1 MLFSVA
7 KEGFECVLSPSKE
20 GFTDSVTTAKYVAIF
35 LALLLWLAVLLVV
48 AQYLWNEV
56 LCKLTTIV
64 KPVSSVFQILGL
76 VILLEIIHPN

>member
-20 GFTDSVTTAKYVAIF
+20 GFTDSNTTAKYVAIF
-35 LALLLWLAVLLVV
+35 LALLLWLAILLVV

-64 KPVSSVFQILGL
+64 KPVTSVFQILGL
-76 VILLEIIHPN
+76 VILLQIVYPS

>member
-20 GFTDSVTTAKYVAIF
+20 GFTDSNTTAKYVAIF

-56 LCKLTTIV
+56 LCKVTTIV
-64 KPVSSVFQILGL
+64 KPVSSVFQILGV
-76 VILLEIIHPN
+76 VILLEIMYPR